1 MRPVEE
7 NHSKWERY
15 YFSAMSLPVAAVYNP
30 VLDDA
35 KLARRMQ
42 DEENGMHRIPIA
54 TVMPPPPPR
63 MEVRYGT
70 WRPPP
75 PEPVVVYRDDA
86 AEAFVLVF
94 FFTFFLLFLIL
105 LIIYA

>member
-1 MRPVEE
+1 M
-7 NHSKWERY
+7 
-15 YFSAMSLPVAAVYNP
+15 SASLPVAAVYSP
-30 VLDDA
+30 VSDDA

-42 DEENGMHRIPIA
+42 DEENGMRRIPIA
-54 TVMPPPPPR
+54 TILPPPPPPPPP

-70 WRPPP
+70 WRSPPH
-75 PEPVVVYRDDA
+75 EPIVVYRDDA